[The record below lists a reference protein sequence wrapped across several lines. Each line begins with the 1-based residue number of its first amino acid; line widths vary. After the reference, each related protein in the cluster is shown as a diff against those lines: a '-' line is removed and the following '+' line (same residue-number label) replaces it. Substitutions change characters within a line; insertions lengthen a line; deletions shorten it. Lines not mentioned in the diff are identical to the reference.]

1 MISGRVAKHFGLRS
15 ELFSALITSVSGQ
28 GPGAATAIVSLDAQ
42 TGAVHA
48 NFLIRYG
55 FKFLFNFWTFGAV
68 LYLKFCE
75 FLLNKSPDFPN
86 FFGLLLETVF
96 YLKLSSIT
104 EVTVYQ
110 LAN

>member
-28 GPGAATAIVSLDAQ
+28 GSGAATAIVSLDAQ

-55 FKFLFNFWTFGAV
+55 FK
-68 LYLKFCE
+68 
-75 FLLNKSPDFPN
+75 
-86 FFGLLLETVF
+86 
-96 YLKLSSIT
+96 
-104 EVTVYQ
+104 
-110 LAN
+110 

>member
-55 FKFLFNFWTFGAV
+55 FKYRIVWKTMQPILQG
-68 LYLKFCE
+68 
-75 FLLNKSPDFPN
+75 
-86 FFGLLLETVF
+86 
-96 YLKLSSIT
+96 I
-104 EVTVYQ
+104 
-110 LAN
+110 